1 MRARVQKYTFFFKY
15 KIQKAHLFVDQ
26 QPHNSIRARSAR
38 KNDPSRGIREF
49 KIITQTVR
57 LKETNSQSSA
67 APAVSESL
75 KLEPQAENP
84 QLQAPKIP
92 AQAGWPESPVSAPS
106 NPNWAPQSGAPQNP
120 ASSQPAGPNW
130 DVHVDQS
137 KAWDSEE
144 KSNAQQPA
152 APTSQ
157 SAWPKTSAS
166 SGTDAWNP
174 PRPNSTT
181 FPGAG
186 AEQFI

>member
-1 MRARVQKYTFFFKY
+1 M
-15 KIQKAHLFVDQ
+15 
-26 QPHNSIRARSAR
+26 
-38 KNDPSRGIREF
+38 
-49 KIITQTVR
+49 R